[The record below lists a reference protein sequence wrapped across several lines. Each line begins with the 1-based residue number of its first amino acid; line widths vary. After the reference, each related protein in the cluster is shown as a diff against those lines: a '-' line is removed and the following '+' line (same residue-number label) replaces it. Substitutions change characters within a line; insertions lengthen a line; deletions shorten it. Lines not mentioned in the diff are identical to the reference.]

1 MHELLINLAGLDFLE
16 LWDATKATLL
26 MLFLSL
32 IFIVILGLP
41 LGIAIYS
48 FANSKIKKQPIIYE
62 ILSFFINII
71 RSIPFII
78 LMILLMPLTAIIT
91 GTTIDVA
98 GVIPPITV
106 AGIAFFARLT
116 ETALNEV
123 DSGVIEAAQSMGV
136 GYWQMVKGVLL
147 PEARASIVAAATVT
161 SIALVDYTAV
171 SGVIGGGGLGD
182 LAIRYGYQRYETEIM
197 LVTVILLIVIVQI
210 MQFIG
215 NKAVIYFSKNYS

>member
-1 MHELLINLAGLDFLE
+1 MLEILQNIDYVE

-26 MLFLSL
+26 MLTISL
-32 IFIVILGLP
+32 GFIVLLGLP
-41 LGIAIYS
+41 LGVAIYS
-48 FANSKIKKQPIIYE
+48 FANSRIKKIPFLYA

-78 LMILLMPLTAIIT
+78 LMILLMPVTALIT

-116 ETALNEV
+116 ETALHEV
-123 DSGVIEAAQSMGV
+123 DTGVIEAAQSMGTN
-136 GYWQMVKGVLL
+136 YWQMVTGVLL
-147 PEARASIVAAATVT
+147 PEARAPILAAITIT

-197 LVTVILLIVIVQI
+197 IVTVFFLICIVQI

-215 NKAVIYFSKNYS
+215 NKAVHYFSKNYS

>member
-1 MHELLINLAGLDFLE
+1 MLELIANLDYQE
-16 LWDATKATLL
+16 LWDATQATLL
-26 MLFLSL
+26 MLSLSL
-32 IFIVILGLP
+32 LFIVLLGLP

-48 FANSKIKKQPIIYE
+48 FANSRIKKHPLIYA

-71 RSIPFII
+71 RSVPFII
-78 LMILLMPLTAIIT
+78 LMILLMPLTALIT

-116 ETALNEV
+116 ETALHEV
-123 DSGVIEAAQSMGV
+123 DAGVIEAAQSMGAS
-136 GYWQMVKGVLL
+136 YWQMVKGVLL
-147 PEARASIVAAATVT
+147 PEARAPIIAAITVT

-182 LAIRYGYQRYETEIM
+182 LAIRYGYQRYQTEIM
-197 LVTVILLIVIVQI
+197 LVTVIMLIVIVQV

-215 NKAVIYFSKNYS
+215 HKAVLYFSKNYT

>member
-1 MHELLINLAGLDFLE
+1 
-16 LWDATKATLL
+16 
-26 MLFLSL
+26 
-32 IFIVILGLP
+32 
-41 LGIAIYS
+41 
-48 FANSKIKKQPIIYE
+48 
-62 ILSFFINII
+62 
-71 RSIPFII
+71 
-78 LMILLMPLTAIIT
+78 MPLTAIIT

-123 DSGVIEAAQSMGV
+123 DIGVIEAAQSMGV

>member
-1 MHELLINLAGLDFLE
+1 
-16 LWDATKATLL
+16 
-26 MLFLSL
+26 MLTISL
-32 IFIVILGLP
+32 GFIVLLGLP
-41 LGIAIYS
+41 LGVAIYS
-48 FANSKIKKQPIIYE
+48 FANSRIKKIPFLYA

-78 LMILLMPLTAIIT
+78 LMILLMPVTALIT

-116 ETALNEV
+116 ETALHEV
-123 DSGVIEAAQSMGV
+123 DTGVIEAAQSMGTN
-136 GYWQMVKGVLL
+136 YWQMVTGVLL
-147 PEARASIVAAATVT
+147 PEARAPILAAITIT

-197 LVTVILLIVIVQI
+197 IVTVFFLIFIVQI

-215 NKAVIYFSKNYS
+215 NKAVHYFSKNYS

>member
-1 MHELLINLAGLDFLE
+1 MLEILQNIDYVE

-26 MLFLSL
+26 MLTISL
-32 IFIVILGLP
+32 GFIVLLGLP
-41 LGIAIYS
+41 LGVAIYS
-48 FANSKIKKQPIIYE
+48 FANSRIKKIPFLYA

-78 LMILLMPLTAIIT
+78 LMILLMPVTALIT

-116 ETALNEV
+116 ETALHEV
-123 DSGVIEAAQSMGV
+123 DTGVIEAAQSMGTN
-136 GYWQMVKGVLL
+136 YWQMVTGVLL
-147 PEARASIVAAATVT
+147 PEARAPILAAITIT

-197 LVTVILLIVIVQI
+197 IVTVFFLIFIVQI

-215 NKAVIYFSKNYS
+215 NKAVHYFSKNYS

>member
-1 MHELLINLAGLDFLE
+1 MLELLANLDYAE

-26 MLFLSL
+26 MLALAL
-32 IFIVILGLP
+32 VFIVILGLP
-41 LGIAIYS
+41 LGVAIYS
-48 FANSKIKKQPIIYE
+48 FANSRIKKHPVLYSII
-62 ILSFFINII
+62 SFLINII

-78 LMILLMPLTAIIT
+78 LMILLMPLTALIT

-116 ETALNEV
+116 ETALHEV
-123 DSGVIEAAQSMGV
+123 DSGVIEAAQSMGTS
-136 GYWQMVKGVLL
+136 YWQMVTGVLL
-147 PEARASIVAAATVT
+147 PEARAPIIAAITVT

-197 LVTVILLIVIVQI
+197 LVTVLLLIVIVQI
-210 MQFIG
+210 MQLVG
-215 NKAVIYFSKNYS
+215 NKAVHYFSKNYS

>member
-1 MHELLINLAGLDFLE
+1 MQELFANLDYIE
-16 LWDATKATLL
+16 LWEASKATLL
-26 MLFLSL
+26 MLALSL
-32 IFIVILGLP
+32 SFIVILGLP
-41 LGIAIYS
+41 LGVAMYS
-48 FANSKIKKQPIIYE
+48 FANSRIKKHPVLYG

-78 LMILLMPLTAIIT
+78 LMILLMPLTALIT

-116 ETALNEV
+116 ETALHEV
-123 DSGVIEAAQSMGV
+123 DSGVIEAAQSMGA

-147 PEARASIVAAATVT
+147 PEARAPLIAAVTVT

-197 LVTVILLIVIVQI
+197 FVTVILLIVIVQI

-215 NKAVIYFSKNYS
+215 NKAVHFFSKNYS